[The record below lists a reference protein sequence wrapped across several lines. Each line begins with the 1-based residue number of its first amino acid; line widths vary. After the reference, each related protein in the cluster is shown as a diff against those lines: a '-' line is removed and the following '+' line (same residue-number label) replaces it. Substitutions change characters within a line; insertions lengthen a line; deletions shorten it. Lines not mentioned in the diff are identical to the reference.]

1 MHSFSI
7 EIRVGKTDICS
18 HLVLKFEEKME
29 YNETST
35 IKILIYKNEFMQSFS
50 IEI

>member
-1 MHSFSI
+1 MNL
-7 EIRVGKTDICS
+7 CS
-18 HLVLKFEEKME
+18 SLVLKFEEKME

-35 IKILIYKNEFMQSFS
+35 IKILIDKNKFMQSFS